1 MSISWSSV
9 SEAPLYAEHL
19 LLGAMFGDE
28 EPLLAAPLHYGH
40 PEGETSAFL
49 EGCAL
54 TDLSGMTCVLVSGE
68 NAGSFVAASC
78 ARGELA
84 VGECGFGAV
93 VSGDGSTTS
102 VPLVARTGDSE
113 YLIFDPSE
121 RGLML
126 QPWLSFLADIEQE
139 GFKPFAGV
147 SIRDE
152 GDSLIP
158 LLLWG
163 PQATAVLGDYVASVD
178 DLPQPGHVAGVQ
190 LDRIVCLVAHPDH
203 TDQPCYLV
211 LTPPRMA
218 RTLWRSFL
226 SFASVE
232 PVGTTGLVTQA
243 SSVLPWIRGVLLPDR
258 LELTLE
264 QLLDWNLARCDGGF
278 VGARALGA

>member
-9 SEAPLYAEHL
+9 SEAPLYDEHL
-19 LLGAMFGDE
+19 LLGATFGADDA
-28 EPLLAAPLHYGH
+28 LLAAPIHYGH
-40 PEGETSAFL
+40 PESEATAFS

-54 TDLSGMTCVLVSGE
+54 CDLSGMTCILVSGSG
-68 NAGSFVAASC
+68 AASFVAASC
-78 ARGELA
+78 ARDELA
-84 VGECGFGAV
+84 VGECGFSAV

-113 YLIFDPSE
+113 YLICDVTE

-126 QPWLSFLADIEQE
+126 QPWLSFLADIEQD
-139 GFKPFAGV
+139 GFRPFAGA

-163 PQATAVLGDYVASVD
+163 PQATAVLGDYVDTANE
-178 DLPQPGHVAGVQ
+178 LPQPGRVANVR
-190 LDRIVCLVAHPDH
+190 LDKIECLAINLE
-203 TDQPCYLV
+203 QAERPCYLV

-218 RTLWRSFL
+218 RVLWRSFL
-226 SFASVE
+226 SFAAVE
-232 PVGTTGLVTQA
+232 PVGTNCLLVQA
-243 SSVLPWIRGVLLPDR
+243 ALDLPWLASVMMPER
-258 LELTLE
+258 LELPLE
-264 QLLDWNLARCDGGF
+264 QLQTWNLARSNGGF